1 MRHETMRDKVRRNTV
16 GGRREN
22 SGVAAST
29 EMSGQIVLEKGVPV
43 GCGVDDDTEYC
54 VRISGLG

>member
-1 MRHETMRDKVRRNTV
+1 MRDKVRRNTV

-29 EMSGQIVLEKGVPV
+29 EMSGQIVLEKGVP
-43 GCGVDDDTEYC
+43 GCCGVDDDTEYC